1 MLVSCLF
8 YYNFNMYFYIFI
20 KMNIIKDNDNF
31 INENIIKYDHIINN
45 KLKLCLTMIILYNKK
60 SDFYEFY
67 KEIFFMLK

>member
-1 MLVSCLF
+1 
-8 YYNFNMYFYIFI
+8 MYFYIFI